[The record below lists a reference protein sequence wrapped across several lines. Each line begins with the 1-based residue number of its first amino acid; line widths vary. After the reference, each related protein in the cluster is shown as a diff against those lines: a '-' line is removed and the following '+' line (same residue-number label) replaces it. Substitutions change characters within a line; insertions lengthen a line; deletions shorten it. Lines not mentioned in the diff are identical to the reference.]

1 MLQLIKN
8 LFIILSCGLNNQEKL
23 YSYLSLN
30 ILSQLVCV
38 VGSSEYLKLNFKC
51 KGLKV

>member
-1 MLQLIKN
+1 MLQLVKN
-8 LFIILSCGLNNQEKL
+8 LFIILSLNNQEKL